1 MPPVPAKLST
11 ENHDDNSRQVLF
23 SGTVINAA
31 LTFISRI
38 LGMLRD
44 VATAAL
50 FGVSGSVVFD
60 AFVLAFRIPNLFRRL
75 FGEGAVSI
83 SFLPVFCRQW
93 KKNPE
98 SAWELLTAMA
108 TMLSAVL
115 GLITLL
121 GAGFC
126 LGYLWLYPGERLAA
140 NLTLI
145 MVPYMFLI
153 CQTAIFASALQGL
166 KSWFAP
172 ALAPVI
178 MNLLWLW
185 AVVAIAPKIGGPKE
199 QAYLLASVISLSAAL
214 QLALQ
219 LVALRKYGYNFQ
231 RCLFNRIAVY
241 WRRATSGWVAM
252 AVGLSLLQI
261 CVVCDTLSAWFYCPT
276 GTVSSVFLAERL
288 FEFPLGLI
296 GISVATAVY
305 PLFNQHAAEKNF
317 AAVKKDMSEAVHLA
331 LFWGVPATAGLL
343 LMGVDL
349 CQLLFEHGHTTSDDT
364 LRIGNILAIY
374 GGGVWAYCLT
384 PILTRGF
391 YSIGQVRL
399 PALVVV
405 IASAVNLISNL
416 ILSRILPPEALQ
428 FALAL
433 TTVICVSGSTLVLGA
448 LWKLRVG
455 GEAPLPV
462 RATARLPETAP
473 VGRFD
478 FPSNATSESGKN
490 KEDRKNSFISVL
502 LNPKILC
509 IIFATAIMMAAG
521 KQTLASFP
529 QDPST
534 TARLIK
540 AFSTVFV
547 CIIVYLGVMYFFW
560 KPERQGT
567 GNRE

>member
-1 MPPVPAKLST
+1 MPHNPAKLST
-11 ENHDDNSRQVLF
+11 ENRDENSRQVLF

-83 SFLPVFCRQW
+83 SFLPAFCRQW

-115 GLITLL
+115 GIITLL

-185 AVVAIAPKIGGPKE
+185 AVVAVAPQVGDPKQ

-214 QLALQ
+214 QLVLQ

-231 RCLFNRIAVY
+231 RCLFNKIAVY
-241 WRRATSGWVAM
+241 WRRATSGWIAM
-252 AVGLSLLQI
+252 AAGLSLLQI
-261 CVVCDTLSAWFYCPT
+261 CVVCDTLSAWFHCPT

-305 PLFNQHAAEKNF
+305 PLFNQHAAEKDF

-391 YSIGQVRL
+391 YSLGQVRL

-416 ILSRILPPEALQ
+416 ILSRILQPEALQ

-433 TTVICVSGSTLVLGA
+433 TTVICVSGSTLILGA
-448 LWKLRVG
+448 IWKLRVASCELRD
-455 GEAPLPV
+455 GEEIGSSKDSPTAYCLLSTASTTSDSENREDK
-462 RATARLPETAP
+462 RA
-473 VGRFD
+473 
-478 FPSNATSESGKN
+478 
-490 KEDRKNSFISVL
+490 RKDSFLSVL

-560 KPERQGT
+560 KPEKRQ
-567 GNRE
+567 

>member
-1 MPPVPAKLST
+1 MPHNPDKLST
-11 ENHDDNSRQVLF
+11 ENRDENSRQVLF

-31 LTFISRI
+31 LTFVSRI

-83 SFLPVFCRQW
+83 SFLPAFCRQW

-115 GLITLL
+115 GVITLL

-126 LGYLWLYPGERLAA
+126 LGFLWLYPGEHLAA

-145 MVPYMFLI
+145 MVPYLFLI

-185 AVVAIAPKIGGPKE
+185 AVVAVAPKIGDPKQ
-199 QAYLLASVISLSAAL
+199 QAYLLASIVSLSAAL

-219 LVALRKYGYNFQ
+219 LVALRKFGYNFQ
-231 RCLFNRIAVY
+231 RCLFNKIAVY
-241 WRRATSGWVAM
+241 WRRATSGWIAM
-252 AVGLSLLQI
+252 ATGLSLLQI
-261 CVVCDTLSAWFYCPT
+261 CVVCDTLSAWFHCPT

-349 CQLLFEHGHTTSDDT
+349 CQILFEHGHTTSDDT

-399 PALVVV
+399 PAAVVV
-405 IASAVNLISNL
+405 ITSAVNLISNY
-416 ILSRILPPEALQ
+416 ILSKILQPEALQ
-428 FALAL
+428 FALAF
-433 TTVICVSGSTLVLGA
+433 TTVICVSGSTLVLGV
-448 LWKLRVG
+448 LWKLHM
-455 GEAPLPV
+455 
-462 RATARLPETAP
+462 
-473 VGRFD
+473 GRI
-478 FPSNATSESGKN
+478 N
-490 KEDRKNSFISVL
+490 KQEVKDGQDSLLSVL

-529 QDPST
+529 QDPSM
-534 TARLIK
+534 TAQLIK

-560 KPERQGT
+560 KPEK
-567 GNRE
+567 E

>member
-1 MPPVPAKLST
+1 MPHNPAKLST
-11 ENHDDNSRQVLF
+11 ENRDENSLQVLF
-23 SGTVINAA
+23 SGTA

-115 GLITLL
+115 GVITLL

-185 AVVAIAPKIGGPKE
+185 AVVAVAPKIGGPKE

-214 QLALQ
+214 QLVLQ

-241 WRRATSGWVAM
+241 WRRATSGWITM
-252 AVGLSLLQI
+252 AAGLSLLQI
-261 CVVCDTLSAWFYCPT
+261 CVVCDTLTAWFHCPT

-305 PLFNQHAAEKNF
+305 PLLNQHAAEKNF
-317 AAVKKDMSEAVHLA
+317 SDVKKDMSEAVHLA

-343 LMGVDL
+343 LLGVDL

-405 IASAVNLISNL
+405 IASAVNLISNY
-416 ILSRILPPEALQ
+416 ILSRTLQPEALQ
-428 FALAL
+428 FALAM
-433 TTVICVSGSTLVLGA
+433 TTVICISVSTLVLGA
-448 LWKLRVG
+448 LWKWKMGRI
-455 GEAPLPV
+455 
-462 RATARLPETAP
+462 TAP
-473 VGRFD
+473 D
-478 FPSNATSESGKN
+478 NEQKSETEQDAKSR
-490 KEDRKNSFISVL
+490 DDSLLSVL

-521 KQTLASFP
+521 QETKASFP

-534 TARLIK
+534 TAQLVK

-547 CIIVYLGVMYFFW
+547 CIIVYLGIMYFFW
-560 KPERQGT
+560 KPSKK
-567 GNRE
+567 

>member
-1 MPPVPAKLST
+1 MPHTPSNLPT
-11 ENHDDNSRQVLF
+11 TNPDENSRQALF

-31 LTFISRI
+31 LTFVSRI

-50 FGVSGSVVFD
+50 FGVSGSIVFD
-60 AFVLAFRIPNLFRRL
+60 AFVLAFRLPNLFRRL

-83 SFLPVFCRQW
+83 SFLPAFCRQW

-115 GLITLL
+115 GVITLL

-145 MVPYMFLI
+145 MVPYLFLI
-153 CQTAIFASALQGL
+153 CETAIFASALQGL

-185 AVVAIAPKIGGPKE
+185 AVVAVAPKIGGPKE

-261 CVVCDTLSAWFYCPT
+261 CVVCDTLSAWFHCPT

-305 PLFNQHAAEKNF
+305 PLFNQHAAEKDF

-343 LMGVDL
+343 LLGVDL

-374 GGGVWAYCLT
+374 SGGVWAYCLT

-405 IASAVNLISNL
+405 IASAVNLISNT

-428 FALAL
+428 FALAF

-448 LWKLRVG
+448 IWKLKIASCELREN
-455 GEAPLPV
+455 EAPTPHSSLLTPNC
-462 RATARLPETAP
+462 E
-473 VGRFD
+473 
-478 FPSNATSESGKN
+478 N
-490 KEDRKNSFISVL
+490 KRVTKDRQDPFLSVL

-529 QDPST
+529 QDPSM

-560 KPERQGT
+560 KPERKGSRQ
-567 GNRE
+567 

>member
-11 ENHDDNSRQVLF
+11 ESRDENSRQVLF

-98 SAWELLTAMA
+98 AAWELLTAMA

-185 AVVAIAPKIGGPKE
+185 AVVAVAPKIGGPKE

-261 CVVCDTLSAWFYCPT
+261 CVVCDTLSAWFHCPT
-276 GTVSSVFLAERL
+276 GTVSSVFLAER
-288 FEFPLGLI
+288 LI

-416 ILSRILPPEALQ
+416 ILSRVLPPEALQ
-428 FALAL
+428 FALAF

-448 LWKLRVG
+448 IWKLRVG

-478 FPSNATSESGKN
+478 SPSNATSESEKDT
-490 KEDRKNSFISVL
+490 KDRKDSLLSVL

-560 KPERQGT
+560 KPEKKGSRQ
-567 GNRE
+567 

>member
-1 MPPVPAKLST
+1 
-11 ENHDDNSRQVLF
+11 
-23 SGTVINAA
+23 
-31 LTFISRI
+31 
-38 LGMLRD
+38 
-44 VATAAL
+44 
-50 FGVSGSVVFD
+50 
-60 AFVLAFRIPNLFRRL
+60 
-75 FGEGAVSI
+75 
-83 SFLPVFCRQW
+83 
-93 KKNPE
+93 
-98 SAWELLTAMA
+98 
-108 TMLSAVL
+108 
-115 GLITLL
+115 
-121 GAGFC
+121 
-126 LGYLWLYPGERLAA
+126 
-140 NLTLI
+140 
-145 MVPYMFLI
+145 
-153 CQTAIFASALQGL
+153 
-166 KSWFAP
+166 
-172 ALAPVI
+172 
-178 MNLLWLW
+178 
-185 AVVAIAPKIGGPKE
+185 E

-241 WRRATSGWVAM
+241 WRRATSGWIAM

-261 CVVCDTLSAWFYCPT
+261 CVVCDTHSAWFHCPT

-343 LMGVDL
+343 LLGVDL

-405 IASAVNLISNL
+405 IASVVNLISNY
-416 ILSRILPPEALQ
+416 ILSRTLQPAALQ

-433 TTVICVSGSTLVLGA
+433 TTVICVSGSTLVLGTI
-448 LWKLRVG
+448 W
-455 GEAPLPV
+455 
-462 RATARLPETAP
+462 RLQM
-473 VGRFD
+473 
-478 FPSNATSESGKN
+478 S
-490 KEDRKNSFISVL
+490 RKNEQDTKERESAFLSIL

-567 GNRE
+567 GSRE